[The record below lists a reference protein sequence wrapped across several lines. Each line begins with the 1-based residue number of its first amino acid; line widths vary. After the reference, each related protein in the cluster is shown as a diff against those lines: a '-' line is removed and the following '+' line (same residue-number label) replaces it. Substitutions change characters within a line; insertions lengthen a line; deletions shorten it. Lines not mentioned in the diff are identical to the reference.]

1 MSNPVSRSLHTLL
14 VVVAFGAGA
23 GCAGAKATGPEA
35 RPLAEVEPLYDTPRE
50 YRRHAPLPCG
60 VGSGLVYVFTSAGD
74 LAAFEPTTGHFRR
87 IGPIR
92 CPGMRRGLARPNSMA
107 VDRAGTAWVN
117 YIDGPI
123 FAVSTRDASCR
134 ETAYTPGQQGFWH
147 LGMAFVSTGPNLS
160 GETLFISSGTRGN
173 GGFDDFGLGD
183 TGGGGLAR
191 IENGER
197 VVPIAPFTGRLNGRL
212 AELTGTGDGR
222 LFGFFATRP
231 ATLAEIDPATAVIK
245 NERVLPGIVAPAAW
259 AHAFWG
265 GRFYL
270 FWSRSGE
277 ASVVSRVDLDG
288 RIEHLG
294 RAPRMVIVGAGVST
308 CAPTTLE

>member
-1 MSNPVSRSLHTLL
+1 MRTLAQLRSLSLAVMAAVL
-14 VVVAFGAGA
+14 
-23 GCAGAKATGPEA
+23 GCGGAKATGPEA
-35 RPLAEVEPLYDTPRE
+35 RALAEVEPLYDTPRE

-60 VGSGLVYVFTSAGD
+60 VGAGLVYVFTSAGD
-74 LAAFEPTTGHFRR
+74 LAAFEPPTGRFRR
-87 IGPIR
+87 IGPIT
-92 CPGMRRGLARPNSMA
+92 CPGMTRGFARPNSMA
-107 VDRAGTAWVN
+107 VDRAGTAWIN

-123 FAVSTRDASCR
+123 FAVSTRDASCK
-134 ETAYTPGQQGFWH
+134 ETAYTPGQHGFWH
-147 LGMAFVSTGPNLS
+147 LGMAYVSTGPTLS
-160 GETLFISSGTRGN
+160 GETLFISSGT
-173 GGFDDFGLGD
+173 GGASGFEDFGLGG
-183 TGGGGLAR
+183 GGGGLAR

-231 ATLAEIDPATAVIK
+231 ATLAEIDPNTAAIK
-245 NERVLPGIVAPAAW
+245 SERILPGILAPAAW

-277 ASVVSRVDLDG
+277 QSVVSRVDLDG